1 MFKKF
6 TPVIALLLTVAVLF
20 SGCNGGQKKYQVTY
34 LTLFDTVTT
43 ITGFDDNQQKFEE
56 KAQALHD
63 SLLNYHR
70 LFDIY
75 HDYEGIHNLK
85 TVNDAAGIRPVK
97 ADTAIIDLLK
107 DCKEYF
113 TLTGGRVN
121 IAMGSVLKL
130 WHEARTAGLNDPEHA
145 ALPDSAALSE
155 AAKHTDIN
163 ALIIDENAGTV
174 YLSDPEMS
182 LDVGAVAKGWALQK
196 AVSEAPEGLLISV
209 GGNVFATG
217 PKDSSGN
224 GWVVGIS
231 DPDGGE
237 KYLHTLSVTGGSV
250 VTSGDYQRCYTV
262 SGKSYHHIIDPDTC
276 FPGTLWRSVTVICP
290 DSGLA
295 DVLSTALF
303 LLDQESGQA
312 LLDQCEAE
320 AMWVPAEGSYLYSP
334 GFEAYLKN

>member
-1 MFKKF
+1 MSKKF
-6 TPVIALLLTVAVLF
+6 TPVIALLLAAAVLF

-43 ITGFDDNQQKFEE
+43 ITGFDDNQKKFEE

-75 HDYEGIHNLK
+75 HDYEGINNLK
-85 TVNDAAGIRPVK
+85 TVNDAAGIHPMK

-262 SGKSYHHIIDPDTC
+262 GGKSYHHIIDPDTC

-334 GFEAYLKN
+334 GFEAYLKK

>member
-1 MFKKF
+1 MLKKII
-6 TPVIALLLTVAVLF
+6 PVIALLLTAAVLL
-20 SGCNGGQKKYQVTY
+20 SGCSGGQKKYQATY

-43 ITGFDDNQQKFEE
+43 ITGYGKSQQEFEE
-56 KAQALHD
+56 KAKDLHD

-75 HDYEGIHNLK
+75 HDYEGLNNLK
-85 TVNDAAGIRPVK
+85 TVNDAAGIRPVQVDD
-97 ADTAIIDLLK
+97 ALIALLK
-107 DCKEYF
+107 DCREYF
-113 TLTGGRVN
+113 TLTGGRMN

-130 WHEARTAGLNDPEHA
+130 WHEARTAGLSDPEHA

-196 AVSEAPEGLLISV
+196 AVREAPEGLLISV

-224 GWVVGIS
+224 GWVVGIRS
-231 DPDGGE
+231 PDGGE

-250 VTSGDYQRCYTV
+250 VTSGDDQRCYTV
-262 SGKSYHHIIDPDTC
+262 DGKSYHHIIDPDTC

-295 DVLSTALF
+295 DALSTALF
-303 LLDQESGQA
+303 LLDREDGQA
-312 LLDQCEAE
+312 LLDQCKAE
-320 AMWVPAEGSYLYSP
+320 AMWVPAEGGPLYSP
-334 GFEAYLKN
+334 GFKAHLTK